1 MIDIIRVQKRNK
13 IEGKNVHVSDFRKD
27 LYLDVLLYNIYVYM
41 SIFVSRT
48 LNTLICTSVYAYSV
62 SCATATLSLIL
73 QFRDG
78 NNKCGPYH

>member
-1 MIDIIRVQKRNK
+1 MMDIIRVQKRNK

-48 LNTLICTSVYAYSV
+48 LNTVICTSVYAYSV
-62 SCATATLSLIL
+62 SFATATLSLIL

-78 NNKCGPYH
+78 NIKCGPYH